1 MGNPPRRDAIH
12 RVSPAR
18 GAAPLRHSPRAV
30 GQPGDKKRDKSRLYV
45 GARPAAIRAGH
56 RAQTGNRQR
65 VRPFQTKNVSLQP
78 STGTCGE
85 IGRRARLRIWWLRP
99 CRFESYQV
107 HAGPACLPFSD
118 GRRAGPFAYRHHC
131 IDPPRS
137 TTHTLL
143 YIYAPRPFP
152 FKGSHRN
159 ARNRMAPTRRRN
171 YKTASLF
178 LSTRLRYLWLR
189 PK

>member
-18 GAAPLRHSPRAV
+18 GAAPPRHSPRR
-30 GQPGDKKRDKSRLYV
+30 GDRPRDKKRDKSHLYV
-45 GARPAAIRAGH
+45 GARPAASHAGH
-56 RAQTGNRQR
+56 RPQTGNRQR
-65 VRPFQTKNVSLQP
+65 VRPFQTKNVSLQS

-107 HAGPACLPFSD
+107 HAGPACLPFSN
-118 GRRAGPFAYRHHC
+118 GGRAGPFAYRHHC
-131 IDPPRS
+131 IAPPRS

-143 YIYAPRPFP
+143 YIYAHAPFRSKARAETPATGWRPPVGEIIKRLPFFFP
-152 FKGSHRN
+152 LVCAIFGS
-159 ARNRMAPTRRRN
+159 A
-171 YKTASLF
+171 
-178 LSTRLRYLWLR
+178 
-189 PK
+189 